1 MAQKSV
7 SKRIKVKKS
16 GKIMRR
22 ATSLGHSRANKNTS
36 QMKRRKNERQLT
48 ITSKKIK
55 RYF

>member
-1 MAQKSV
+1 MQKSV

-16 GKIMRR
+16 GKILRR
-22 ATSLGHSRANKNTS
+22 STTLGHSRANKSTS
-36 QMKRRKNERQLT
+36 QMKRKKNERQLA